1 MLREHANSMDRNE
14 TTSSEQVFLEETRL
28 LSESERT
35 ELRRKALEKM
45 GRSFSFELEEP
56 DSNENVFVRISE
68 ACKTEA
74 ARQSNMLLQVA
85 EGLCNEESPTL
96 QRKGKVYKKLA
107 PEVEKHVFNEMQ
119 QDLCKTMWRE
129 ARQRVFG
136 TPSHSDAVTKTS
148 TVVQNGGL

>member
-1 MLREHANSMDRNE
+1 
-14 TTSSEQVFLEETRL
+14 
-28 LSESERT
+28 
-35 ELRRKALEKM
+35 M

-74 ARQSNMLLQVA
+74 ARQSSMLLQVA